1 MVDAATGRAE
11 RAVAGIAG
19 ADGRDVGGMGH
30 ASDMT
35 FPPPNDANRPGNGGG
50 FGPPPQDPQRPAPPQ
65 QAPPQ
70 QAPPQQQQPQTPQPP
85 QGFGPPPP
93 PSGPSGPPALPPG
106 GGFGAF
112 GPPSAPSG
120 GPLPGGFPP
129 GSLPPGSLPPAPPR
143 GSGAKVA
150 AIVVASVVAVAVVA
164 GAIALGSGGDD
175 DGERA
180 SADETPRASA
190 SHSTAPSPSASPSVP
205 SGTEDPG
212 QGAPFD
218 DVPKGDPDSG
228 TSPSASASGDPGAR
242 VPYVALKPGTCFD
255 HPAMDSS
262 VTKIEKRRCSGA
274 HDGEVIANEKLT
286 GKFSSEKAIQKKALA
301 LCAVDARARLK
312 KIPNDGRNYYYYAL
326 YPALAT
332 YSVQGED
339 TVSCALTLS
348 SGLDGTKLR
357 KPLPE

>member
-1 MVDAATGRAE
+1 
-11 RAVAGIAG
+11 
-19 ADGRDVGGMGH
+19 
-30 ASDMT
+30 MT

-50 FGPPPQDPQRPAPPQ
+50 FGPPPQQDPQQQPQ
-65 QAPPQ
+65 
-70 QAPPQQQQPQTPQPP
+70 PPQQQP

-93 PSGPSGPPALPPG
+93 PPPSGPAAQPALPPG

-112 GPPSAPSG
+112 GPPQSG

-129 GSLPPGSLPPAPPR
+129 SPPPPPSR
-143 GSGAKVA
+143 GGGRVT
-150 AIVVASVVAVAVVA
+150 AIVVASVVAIAVVV
-164 GAIALGSGGDD
+164 GAIALGSQGDD
-175 DGERA
+175 DGDRA
-180 SADETPRASA
+180 AADETPSASA
-190 SHSTAPSPSASPSVP
+190 SRSATATPSAPSASPSGP
-205 SGTEDPG
+205 SGSEDPG

-228 TSPSASASGDPGAR
+228 TSPEASESAEPGAR

-262 VTKIEKRRCSGA
+262 VSKIEKRSCSGG
-274 HDGEVIANEKLT
+274 HDGEVIANETLT
-286 GKFSSEKAIQKKALA
+286 GDFSSEKAIQQKALA
-301 LCAVDARARLK
+301 LCAVDAKKRLR

-326 YPALAT
+326 YPALGT

-348 SGLDGTKLR
+348 SGLDGTKLH
-357 KPLPE
+357 KPLPK